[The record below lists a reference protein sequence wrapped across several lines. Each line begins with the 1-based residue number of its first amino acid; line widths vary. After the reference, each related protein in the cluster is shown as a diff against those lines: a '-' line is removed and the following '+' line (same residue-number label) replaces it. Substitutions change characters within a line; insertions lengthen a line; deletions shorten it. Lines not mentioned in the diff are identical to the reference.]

1 MSVITSHG
9 NSAFKALHSAGKD
22 KSMMLLEGRRIVM
35 DALSRGMV
43 PEMAA
48 VTPRYREAHGEV
60 DFPHI
65 TISEGLFARIADTK
79 TPQGILAL
87 FPIPWAPLEKI
98 IGHEK
103 IIILDGLQDPGNVGT
118 IIRTA
123 EAFGFQA
130 VAVTEETA
138 SPFSAKAVRSSMGSS
153 LGVDI
158 AKITKADAAGL
169 PHRIVSLAPSGS
181 SELTGDLFD
190 GKCAICLGREGSG
203 VSPEILA
210 VSHATVS
217 IPMKG
222 DVESL
227 NVSVAAGIVMA
238 YAGGA
243 LGACT
248 HKPKS
253 FTDRES

>member
-9 NSAFKALHSAGKD
+9 NSAFKALLAARKD

-35 DALSRGMV
+35 DALARGMI

-48 VTPRYREAHGEV
+48 VTPEYRETHGPV
-60 DFPHI
+60 DIPYI
-65 TISEGLFARIADTK
+65 TLAEGLFARVADTK

-98 IGHEK
+98 IRHEK

-130 VAVTEETA
+130 VAVTEDTA

-158 AKITKADAAGL
+158 AKMRKVDAGGL
-169 PHRIVSLAPSGS
+169 PHRIVSLAPLGS
-181 SELTGDLFD
+181 SKLTGDLFE
-190 GKCAICLGREGSG
+190 GKCAICLGQEGSG

-210 VSHATVS
+210 ISYATVF

-222 DVESL
+222 NVESL
-227 NVSVAAGIVMA
+227 NVSVAAGIVLA
-238 YAGGA
+238 YAGGV
-243 LGACT
+243 LGAC
-248 HKPKS
+248 
-253 FTDRES
+253 

>member
-9 NSAFKALHSAGKD
+9 NSAFRALLAAGKD
-22 KSMMLLEGRRIVM
+22 KSMVLLEGRRIVM
-35 DALSRGMV
+35 DALARGMV

-48 VTPRYREAHGEV
+48 VTSQYREAHGPV

-65 TISEGLFARIADTK
+65 TLSEELFSRIADTK

-87 FPIPWAPLEKI
+87 FPIPWASLDQI
-98 IGHEK
+98 IRHEK
-103 IIILDGLQDPGNVGT
+103 LIILDGLQDPGNVGT

-130 VAVTEETA
+130 VVITEETA

-153 LGVDI
+153 LGIDI
-158 AKITKADAAGL
+158 AKIHKKDIGLL
-169 PHRIVSLAPSGS
+169 PHRILSLAPLGS
-181 SELTGDLFD
+181 VKLAGDLFE
-190 GKCAICLGREGSG
+190 GECAICFGQEGSG
-203 VSPEILA
+203 VSTEILS

-222 DVESL
+222 EVESL
-227 NVSVAAGIVMA
+227 NVSIAAGIVMA
-238 YAGGA
+238 YASGA
-243 LGACT
+243 LGIC
-248 HKPKS
+248 
-253 FTDRES
+253 